1 MKAAGYLISAVAE
14 FTAGMED
21 GKYNFH
27 GRKTCLF
34 LDVYRNTAAVIHDC
48 DGIVL
53 VNGHIDGITIS
64 RQCFIYRIIYNLIHQ
79 MMETSGRCAAYIHAR
94 PLSNRLKS
102 FQNLNL
108 ICSVLLSHVI

>member
-27 GRKTCLF
+27 GRKSCLF
-34 LDVYRNTAAVIHDC
+34 LDIHRNTAAVIHHC

-53 VNGHIDGITIS
+53 VDGHIDGITIS

-94 PLSNRLKS
+94 PLPNRLKS